1 MSPSK
6 PAQPIRLHTTLLS
19 GHGHRV
25 KLFLTLLDLPF
36 TINELNMAAGDNRKP
51 AHLALNPL
59 GEVPVIEDGDV
70 VLSDSNAILVYL
82 ARKYGDPSWLPQDP
96 LGAAAVQRWLSL
108 AAGKIAY
115 GPCAARL
122 VTVFGAPH
130 HLETAQK
137 IAVKLFDVLDAE
149 LRDKPFAIGDTPTI
163 ADIAALMRPKVA
175 SRSSR
180 TRIFARGSSESK
192 RCRASCPCRPA
203 KPAWSPRS
211 TSPAPAAAGV
221 HSRVNHPSP
230 SCLRSHLR
238 LAGAPPNRRFMPANS
253 PRRSAPACASG

>member
-1 MSPSK
+1 MSSTK

-25 KLFLTLLDLPF
+25 KLFLTMLDLPF
-36 TINELNMAAGDNRKP
+36 TVVELNMAAGDNRTP
-51 AHLALNPL
+51 AHLALNPF

-122 VTVFGAPH
+122 VTLFGAPH

-137 IAVKLFDVLDAE
+137 IASGLFRVLDAE
-149 LRDKPFAIGDTPTI
+149 LSDKRFAVGETPTI
-163 ADIAALMRPKVA
+163 ADIAAHSYIAHAPEGGVSLEPYPHI
-175 SRSSR
+175 R
-180 TRIFARGSSESK
+180 TWLK
-192 RCRASCPCRPA
+192 RVEAL
-203 KPAWSPRS
+203 PRFL
-211 TSPAPAAAGV
+211 P
-221 HSRVNHPSP
+221 
-230 SCLRSHLR
+230 
-238 LAGAPPNRRFMPANS
+238 MPAS
-253 PRRSAPACASG
+253 KAGLLAEAS

>member
-1 MSPSK
+1 MSSPK

-36 TINELNMAAGDNRKP
+36 TTIELNMAAGDNRKP
-51 AHLALNPL
+51 AHLALNPF

-82 ARKYGDPSWLPQDP
+82 ARKYGDSSWLPEDP

-137 IAVKLFDVLDAE
+137 IAVKLFKVLEDE
-149 LRDKPFAIGDTPTI
+149 LRDKPFAIGQTPTI
-163 ADIAALMRPKVA
+163 ADIAAHSYIAHAPEGGISLEPYPH
-175 SRSSR
+175 
-180 TRIFARGSSESK
+180 TRAWLK
-192 RCRASCPCRPA
+192 RIEAL
-203 KPAWSPRS
+203 PRFL
-211 TSPAPAAAGV
+211 P
-221 HSRVNHPSP
+221 
-230 SCLRSHLR
+230 
-238 LAGAPPNRRFMPANS
+238 MPAS
-253 PRRSAPACASG
+253 KAGLLAEAK

>member
-1 MSPSK
+1 MSSTQ

-25 KLFLTLLDLPF
+25 KLFLTMLDLPF
-36 TINELNMAAGDNRKP
+36 TVTELNMAAGDNRKP
-51 AHLALNPL
+51 AHLALNPF

-70 VLSDSNAILVYL
+70 VLSDSSAILVYL

-122 VTVFGAPH
+122 VTLFGAPH

-137 IAVKLFDVLDAE
+137 IADGLFKVLDAE
-149 LRDKPFAIGDTPTI
+149 LSGKRFAVGETPTI
-163 ADIAALMRPKVA
+163 ADIAAHSYIAHAPEGGVSLAPYPHIRA
-175 SRSSR
+175 WL
-180 TRIFARGSSESK
+180 K
-192 RCRASCPCRPA
+192 RVEAL
-203 KPAWSPRS
+203 PRFL
-211 TSPAPAAAGV
+211 P
-221 HSRVNHPSP
+221 
-230 SCLRSHLR
+230 
-238 LAGAPPNRRFMPANS
+238 MPAS
-253 PRRSAPACASG
+253 QAGLLAEAS

>member
-163 ADIAALMRPKVA
+163 ADIAAHSYIAHAPEGGISLEPYPHIRAWLK
-175 SRSSR
+175 
-180 TRIFARGSSESK
+180 RIEAL
-192 RCRASCPCRPA
+192 
-203 KPAWSPRS
+203 PRFL
-211 TSPAPAAAGV
+211 P
-221 HSRVNHPSP
+221 
-230 SCLRSHLR
+230 
-238 LAGAPPNRRFMPANS
+238 MPAS
-253 PRRSAPACASG
+253 KAGLVAEID

>member
-1 MSPSK
+1 MSSTQ

-25 KLFLTLLDLPF
+25 KLFLTMLDLPF
-36 TINELNMAAGDNRKP
+36 TVTELNMAAGDNRKP
-51 AHLALNPL
+51 AHLALNPF

-82 ARKYGDPSWLPQDP
+82 ARKYGDSSWLPQDP

-122 VTVFGAPH
+122 VTLFGAPH

-137 IAVKLFDVLDAE
+137 IADGLFKVLDAE
-149 LRDKPFAIGDTPTI
+149 LSGKRFAVGETPTI
-163 ADIAALMRPKVA
+163 ADIAAHSYIAHAPEGGVSLEPYPH
-175 SRSSR
+175 
-180 TRIFARGSSESK
+180 I
-192 RCRASCPCRPA
+192 RAWLRRVEA
-203 KPAWSPRS
+203 LPRFL
-211 TSPAPAAAGV
+211 P
-221 HSRVNHPSP
+221 
-230 SCLRSHLR
+230 
-238 LAGAPPNRRFMPANS
+238 MPAS
-253 PRRSAPACASG
+253 QAGLRAEAS

>member
-82 ARKYGDPSWLPQDP
+82 AHKYGDPSWLPQDP

-163 ADIAALMRPKVA
+163 ADIAAHSYIAHAPEGGISLEPYPHIRAWLK
-175 SRSSR
+175 
-180 TRIFARGSSESK
+180 RIEAL
-192 RCRASCPCRPA
+192 
-203 KPAWSPRS
+203 PRFL
-211 TSPAPAAAGV
+211 P
-221 HSRVNHPSP
+221 
-230 SCLRSHLR
+230 
-238 LAGAPPNRRFMPANS
+238 MPAS
-253 PRRSAPACASG
+253 KAGLVAEID